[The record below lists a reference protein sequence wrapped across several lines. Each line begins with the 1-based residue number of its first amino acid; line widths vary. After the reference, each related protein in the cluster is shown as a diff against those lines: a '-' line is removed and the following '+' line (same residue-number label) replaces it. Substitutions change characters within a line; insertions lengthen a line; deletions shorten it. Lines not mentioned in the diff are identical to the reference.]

1 MIAIYNGEEF
11 ECSISKGKITIYS
24 QTQRDD
30 FELNINKYKK
40 IVDRSDCDRVYR
52 QEHRFL
58 YKGKSFRYKDESDGK
73 ILLIDNS
80 KNNGF
85 ELRLDYDEYG
95 KWVNT
100 SDGEKIIWT
109 EEYWLHTKVPNNLY
123 GLDENHAFKQSGEG
137 IQYEFGFTILD
148 LLKIKY
154 LKEI

>member
-30 FELNINKYKK
+30 FEHNINKYKK

-109 EEYWLHTKVPNNLY
+109 EEY
-123 GLDENHAFKQSGEG
+123 
-137 IQYEFGFTILD
+137 
-148 LLKIKY
+148 
-154 LKEI
+154 

>member
-58 YKGKSFRYKDESDGK
+58 YKGTSFRYKAASDGK

-85 ELRLDYDEYG
+85 DLRLDYDEYIR
-95 KWVNT
+95 WR
-100 SDGEKIIWT
+100 E
-109 EEYWLHTKVPNNLY
+109 NNL
-123 GLDENHAFKQSGEG
+123 DRR
-137 IQYEFGFTILD
+137 ILTSY
-148 LLKIKY
+148 KSTK
-154 LKEI
+154 